1 MAEIFLVRHGQ
12 ASARARDYDVL
23 SELGA
28 RQARRLGEHWAK
40 GGVKFDKIFSGPR
53 KRQRDTAR
61 HVLEAARAAG
71 ADWPDVEELD
81 TCDELPLPSILAVWL
96 PSVVATDPVARAV
109 AMQEWNHSN
118 EEIARLLGRAMRK
131 WAAGEIAADGLLTF
145 MQFVARIEGA
155 LTHIRASGAAPLLV
169 TSAGPV
175 ATALHLAGH
184 ERALTPVDMVRLMM
198 TIENA
203 SVARVVH
210 DGERFMV
217 ASAHDVSHLG
227 DDERTLM

>member
-1 MAEIFLVRHGQ
+1 MAEIVLVRHGQ

-28 RQARRLGEHWAK
+28 RQARRLGEHWARA
-40 GGVKFDKIFSGPR
+40 GVSFDKIFSGPR

-61 HVLEAARAAG
+61 HLVEAARAAG
-71 ADWPDVEELD
+71 ARWPDVVELES
-81 TCDELPLPSILAVWL
+81 CDELPLPSILAVWL
-96 PSVVATDPVARAV
+96 PTVVESDPVARAV
-109 AMQEWNHSN
+109 AMQEWTHTN
-118 EEIARLLGRAMRK
+118 EEIGRLLGRAMKK

-145 MQFVARIEGA
+145 AGFVARIEGA
-155 LTHIRASGAAPLLV
+155 LTQIRASGAAPLLV

-184 ERALTPVDMVRLMM
+184 ERAMTPPDVMRLAMS
-198 TIENA
+198 IENA
-203 SVARVVH
+203 SVTRVIH
-210 DGERFMV
+210 DGQRFSV
-217 ASAHDVSHLG
+217 GSAHDVSHLG